1 MKLLRTFLLVLLV
14 LFTGS
19 FAKAQ
24 TEEKSFRAN
33 LHNEEFGVFFNIDLE
48 KSELMVPGH
57 EIYGPLAG
65 YIGLPTN
72 PFYWLVVDAEVKGKT
87 ATLQIVNDYGSE
99 DLMATLEQTTDSTF
113 TLTQGK
119 GSLIKL
125 PNKGK
130 WMKLPKK
137 MDFKVKR

>member
-1 MKLLRTFLLVLLV
+1 MLLV

-65 YIGLPTN
+65 YIGLTTN

-99 DLMATLEQTTDSTF
+99 DLDAVLTRENDSIYI
-113 TLTQGK
+113 LQQGK
-119 GSLIKL
+119 GSAIKM
-125 PNKGK
+125 PEGGK
-130 WMKLPKK
+130 WQKLPKTLIL
-137 MDFKVKR
+137 KRK